1 MIPNVF
7 HFVFG
12 LREQTEPFHLMY
24 YLCIK
29 SCIEVNQP
37 DAVHFHYHHE
47 PWGEWWERI
56 KPEIKLRRIQPDTFV
71 TAYAYQDT
79 TINPYRYAH
88 LADFARLQILLEEGG
103 IYADIDT
110 LFLKPIPKQW
120 FSRPFILGEEK
131 PPTGATESLCN
142 AWIGA
147 SPGSD
152 FCRLWLDGMREA
164 FDGSWSNH
172 STLLPCRIAHKHP
185 ELLAVEPELSF
196 YALDHTPKGIDGLF
210 LRQVDLPNTA
220 YSLHLWNHLWFDRN
234 RRDFS
239 CFHAGLLTVDY
250 VRHANT
256 TYARH
261 ARAHLPADALGSRLR
276 YWAQRLDLMLLRAV
290 RTMRSVRS
298 WLRA

>member
-1 MIPNVF
+1 MIPNIF

-12 LREQTEPFHLMY
+12 LRKQIEPFHLMY

-29 SCIEVNQP
+29 SCIEVNKP
-37 DAVHFHYHHE
+37 DTVHFHFHHE

-56 KPEIKLRRIQPDTFV
+56 RPEIQIQRIQPDKFV
-71 TAYAYQDT
+71 AEYEYKDT
-79 TINPYRYAH
+79 SINPYRYAH
-88 LADFARLQILLEEGG
+88 FADFSRLQILLEAGG

-110 LFLKPIPKQW
+110 LFLKPIPRDW
-120 FSRPFILGEEK
+120 YSRPFILGEER

-147 SPGSD
+147 SQGSE

-172 STLLPCRIAHKHP
+172 STLLPSR
-185 ELLAVEPELSF
+185 LARKNPDLVAIEPETSF
-196 YALDHTPKGIDGLF
+196 YALDHSPKGIDDIF
-210 LRQVDLPNTA
+210 LRYSDLRDES
-220 YSLHLWNHLWFDRN
+220 YSVHLWNHLWFARN

-250 VRHANT
+250 VRYANT
-256 TYARH
+256 TYAH
-261 ARAHLPADALGSRLR
+261 YARKHLPSDAVGNRLAYR
-276 YWAQRLDLMLLRAV
+276 AQQLDLTLLRSGRSL
-290 RTMRSVRS
+290 RT
-298 WLRA
+298 WLHSL

>member
-24 YLCIK
+24 YLCLR
-29 SCIEVNQP
+29 SCIEINQP
-37 DAVHFHYHHE
+37 DTVHFHFHHE

-56 KPEIKLRRIQPDTFV
+56 RPEIQLRRIQPNRFITE
-71 TAYAYQDT
+71 YAYQDT
-79 TINPYRYAH
+79 NINPYRYAH
-88 LADFARLQILLEEGG
+88 LADFARLQILMDEGG

-110 LFLKPIPKQW
+110 LFLTPIPKDW
-120 FSRPFILGEEK
+120 FSRKFILGEEK
-131 PPTGATESLCN
+131 PPAGATESLCN

-147 SPGSD
+147 SRGSD
-152 FCRLWLDGMREA
+152 FCRLWLNGMREA

-172 STLLPCRIAHKHP
+172 STLLPWRIAQKYP
-185 ELLAVEPELSF
+185 DLLSIEPETSF
-196 YALDHTPKGIDGLF
+196 YALDHSPKGIDDLF
-210 LRQVDLPNTA
+210 LRCVDLPKGSH
-220 YSLHLWNHLWFDRN
+220 SLHLWNHLWFDKS

-256 TYARH
+256 TYANH
-261 ARAHLPADALGSRLR
+261 ARRHLPADALGSRFSYRTQHLE
-276 YWAQRLDLMLLRAV
+276 LMLLRSA
-290 RTMRSVRS
+290 RGTRS
-298 WLRA
+298 WLR